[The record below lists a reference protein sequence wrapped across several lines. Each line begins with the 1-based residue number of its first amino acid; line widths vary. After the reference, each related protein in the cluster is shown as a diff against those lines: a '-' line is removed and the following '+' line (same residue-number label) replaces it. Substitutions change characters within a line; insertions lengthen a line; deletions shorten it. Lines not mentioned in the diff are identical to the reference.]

1 MVGIRLGQ
9 GEWSELG
16 RHDFGSVRPGQYLRH
31 LAAGAVSSRSE
42 CGLRLGEARGSD
54 GTALYTVGEEVG
66 EYEELAL
73 IVVAILGWVLLMR
86 LVLPRLGVS
95 T

>member
-1 MVGIRLGQ
+1 M
-9 GEWSELG
+9 
-16 RHDFGSVRPGQYLRH
+16 RPGQHLRH

-42 CGLRLGEARGSD
+42 CGLLLGETRGSD
-54 GTALYTVGEEVG
+54 AAGHSVVGEEMG
-66 EYEELAL
+66 GYEELAL
-73 IVVAILGWVLLMR
+73 IVVGILGWVLLMR